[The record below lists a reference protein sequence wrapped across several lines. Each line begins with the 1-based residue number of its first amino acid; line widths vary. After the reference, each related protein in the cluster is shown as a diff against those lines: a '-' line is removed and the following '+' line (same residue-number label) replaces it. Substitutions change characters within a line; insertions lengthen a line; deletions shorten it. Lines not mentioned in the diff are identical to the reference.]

1 MSESVHSA
9 VDTLGTAIGTR
20 DADLLQKIY
29 ADDITVWHGAT
40 DGAMGKAENIAMLS
54 ALFKITS
61 SLEYIN
67 IKRYDIEDGV
77 VQQHRLV
84 GKFDDGTD
92 MPGLNACLVIKVKDD
107 QIISVEEYFDAQ
119 TYADVW
125 PRIAAVQP

>member
-20 DADLLQKIY
+20 DPDLRQKIY
-29 ADDITVWHGAT
+29 ADEITVWHGAT

-77 VQQHRLV
+77 VQ
-84 GKFDDGTD
+84 
-92 MPGLNACLVIKVKDD
+92 
-107 QIISVEEYFDAQ
+107 
-119 TYADVW
+119 
-125 PRIAAVQP
+125 